1 MAGGVIV
8 RVEEPVIPAG
18 GDARIRCPNVRSIV
32 GVGGGHV
39 LVGRG
44 LREVLDGR
52 RSRHAVE
59 HSHQLAAGDG
69 CAAVA
74 AGDGVFIAVEVAV
87 ADRPHAGGSV
97 HGADKVGD
105 AFGVAGVVL
114 GLVKFDEAVG
124 CGRFGGVSYSLVGG
138 DGGGAYGYGTEGEC
152 EAEGKDAACAGSG
165 CERSRNNRKHGLSL
179 CNCG

>member
-44 LREVLDGR
+44 FREVLDGR
-52 RSRHAVE
+52 GSCHTVE
-59 HSHQLAAGDG
+59 HAYELAAGDS

-74 AGDGVFIAVEVAV
+74 AGDGVFFAVEVAV
-87 ADRPHAGGSV
+87 ADRPHAGGGA
-97 HGADKVGD
+97 HGAEEVGD

-138 DGGGAYGYGTEGEC
+138 DGGGACGYGTEGEC
-152 EAEGKDAACAGSG
+152 ESECESAACASGG
-165 CERSRNNRKHGLSL
+165 CECSGDNRKHGFFLM
-179 CNCG
+179 